1 MVDIGSGK
9 FLHRSSFS
17 LPVLVGVCLH
27 GQFPHIGLSWNLPAV
42 PDIFGEPPPTFDG
55 TSSKAHQLEMSL
67 IHKLYYFF
75 VFPTLWL
82 ECVEFISFLF
92 CSERVFHGYFQFHSK
107 SPKTFIDFSFT
118 GCKT

>member
-17 LPVLVGVCLH
+17 LTVLVGVCLH

-42 PDIFGEPPPTFDG
+42 PDIFGEPLPTFDG

-67 IHKLYYFF
+67 MHKSYYFF
-75 VFPTLWL
+75 YSQLYGLSVLSLLVFFSALKGFSMGT
-82 ECVEFISFLF
+82 S
-92 CSERVFHGYFQFHSK
+92 
-107 SPKTFIDFSFT
+107 SFT
-118 GCKT
+118 